1 MLLHIYFV
9 LWDVYLSSLCIQNS
23 FEALENSVFGN
34 SQGKMNVPL
43 SVLLACWLATAL
55 CCVAL

>member
-9 LWDVYLSSLCIQNS
+9 LCSVCLSSLSIQNS
-23 FEALENSVFGN
+23 FEALEDPVFGN

>member
-9 LWDVYLSSLCIQNS
+9 QCGVYLSSLCIQNS